1 MTMSKD
7 SESDKSF
14 DSEMVRRF
22 QDGDRSAF
30 EALVDKYSGKAFQ
43 IAYGVL
49 GSRQD
54 AEEVAQDVFLRIHR
68 ALTSFRGDSEFTT
81 WMYRITVN
89 LARNKYR
96 WNKSR
101 GAQKNLSLDAPV
113 DTGHGDGEGMHL
125 DVADPELP
133 PDERVAMDE
142 MERNLSDEL
151 ERLPA
156 LYRETLVMR
165 NLENMNYDQ
174 IAGLL
179 GCKLGTIKSRIARAR
194 EELRKRLKL

>member
-1 MTMSKD
+1 MPTSKD
-7 SESDKSF
+7 SVSDRSR
-14 DSEMVRRF
+14 DSELVRLF
-22 QDGDRSAF
+22 QEGDRSAF
-30 EALVDKYSGKAFQ
+30 DALVDKYSGKAFQ

-54 AEEVAQDVFLRIHR
+54 AEEVAQDAFIRIHR
-68 ALTSFRGDSEFTT
+68 ALPSFRGDAEFTT

-101 GAQKNLSLDAPV
+101 GTQKNISINAPME
-113 DTGHGDGEGMHL
+113 TGNGDSEGMTL
-125 DVADPELP
+125 DVADPEMP

-142 MERNLSDEL
+142 MEKNLSAEL

-165 NLENMNYDQ
+165 NLENMNYEQ
-174 IAGLL
+174 IADLL

-194 EELRKRLKL
+194 EELRRRLKL

>member
-1 MTMSKD
+1 MPTSKD
-7 SESDKSF
+7 SVSDRSR
-14 DSEMVRRF
+14 DSELVRLF
-22 QDGDRSAF
+22 QEGDRSAF
-30 EALVDKYSGKAFQ
+30 DALVDKYSGKAFQ

-54 AEEVAQDVFLRIHR
+54 AEEVAQDAFIRIHR
-68 ALTSFRGDSEFTT
+68 ALPSFRGDAEFTT

-101 GAQKNLSLDAPV
+101 GTQKNISIDAPV
-113 DTGHGDGEGMHL
+113 ETGNGDSEGMTL
-125 DVADPELP
+125 DVADPEMP
-133 PDERVAMDE
+133 PDERVEMDE
-142 MERNLSDEL
+142 MEKNLSAEL

-165 NLENMNYDQ
+165 NLENMNYEQ
-174 IAGLL
+174 IADLL

-194 EELRKRLKL
+194 EELRRRLKL

>member
-1 MTMSKD
+1 MPMSKD
-7 SESDKSF
+7 SESDKGC
-14 DSEMVRRF
+14 DSELVRRF
-22 QDGDRSAF
+22 QAGDSSAF
-30 EALVDKYSGKAFQ
+30 DALVDKHSGKAFQ

-54 AEEVAQDVFLRIHR
+54 AEEVSQDVFLRIHR
-68 ALTSFRGDSEFTT
+68 ALPSFRGDSEFTT
-81 WMYRITVN
+81 WMYRITIN

-101 GAQKNLSLDAPV
+101 GAQKNVSMDAPPEN
-113 DTGHGDGEGMHL
+113 GEGSS
-125 DVADPELP
+125 DGVAFTVADPEMP

-142 MERNLSDEL
+142 IERNITTEM

-179 GCKLGTIKSRIARAR
+179 G
-194 EELRKRLKL
+194 